1 MFTLLLVEDDRKL
14 AAMLQKHLEKYQY
27 RVERVEDFGK
37 VMETFRAVSPHLVLL
52 DVNLPRFDGFY
63 WCRQLRA
70 ETTCPILFIS
80 AREGH
85 LDQVLALEN
94 GADDYLTKPFH
105 YELVTAK
112 VGSHL
117 RRAYGSLSARQEER
131 LVEAAGLRL
140 YPERL
145 LVKGDAGEVELSQK
159 EVLLLLALLERAGRV
174 VSREKLLDLLWEDQ
188 HFVDDNT
195 LNVYVTRIRKKLR
208 ELGREHSIE
217 TVRGS
222 GYRFQTDEPDL
233 SGRLP

>member
-1 MFTLLLVEDDRKL
+1 MFTLLLVEDDKKL
-14 AAMLQKHLEKYQY
+14 AAMLKKHLDNYGY
-27 RVERVEDFGK
+27 RVELVEEFDR
-37 VMETFRAVSPHLVLL
+37 VMETFRAVNPHLVLL

-63 WCRQLRA
+63 WCRQLRT

-80 AREGH
+80 ARDGH
-85 LDQVLALEN
+85 LDQVMALEN
-94 GADDYLTKPFH
+94 GADDYLIKPFH

-131 LVEAAGLRL
+131 TVQAAGLLL

-145 LVKGDAGEVELSQK
+145 LVKAEEGEIELSQK
-159 EVLLLLALLERAGRV
+159 EALLLLALMERAGRV

-195 LNVYVTRIRKKLR
+195 LNVYVTRIRKKLK
-208 ELGREHSIE
+208 ELGRENAIE
-217 TVRGS
+217 TVRGN
-222 GYRFQTDEPDL
+222 GYLFLAE
-233 SGRLP
+233 